1 VKTEQTPPD
10 VKSGHWFFD
19 LLIKFAPQPE
29 EVVVT
34 GTPEEMIKEAAKKAF
49 WVSTTLSA
57 VPGPFGLA
65 TILPEIG
72 AVTRLQIDLVYKIA
86 KYYKNLETINQSIIL
101 LIFANALGLTVGNQL
116 VRKVGVR
123 LVIKALSA
131 PVIERIAQRIGL
143 RIAAKIT
150 QRIAGRWLAVIAAPV
165 FGLFSKKMTGKIG
178 VEAQALFAGTTIE
191 IEVIVRCS
199 KGHVVTSGAGFC
211 PECGE
216 EMSGN
221 DIPDERNNKSAREST

>member
-1 VKTEQTPPD
+1 MLED

-19 LLIKFAPQPE
+19 LLMKFAPKPE

-34 GTPEEMIKEAAKKAF
+34 GTPAEMIREAAQKAF

-72 AVTRLQIDLVYKIA
+72 AVTKVQINLVYKIA
-86 KYYKNLETINQSIIL
+86 KYYKNLETLNQSIVL
-101 LIFANALGLTVGNQL
+101 LIFANALGLAVGNQL
-116 VRKVGVR
+116 VRRVGVR

-131 PVIERIAQRIGL
+131 PVVERIAQRIGL

-150 QRIAGRWLAVIAAPV
+150 QRIAGRWMVFIAAPI
-165 FGLFSKKMTGKIG
+165 FGLFSKKMTQKIG
-178 VEAQALFAGTTIE
+178 VEATALLAEAIKFEDKNECEEDHEAP
-191 IEVIVRCS
+191 
-199 KGHVVTSGAGFC
+199 SG
-211 PECGE
+211 
-216 EMSGN
+216 S
-221 DIPDERNNKSAREST
+221 